1 MVYTKNRLS
10 NIKGIQ
16 RKNFCAIFRYN
27 TKIDRKIYIIL
38 KFLRK
43 NLLNFILS
51 LNLISLVCKFCIIT
65 KIKYKGKLLKAQK
78 LRKII
83 TFLMHFVFLCKN
95 TTYDLIFNIYRLV
108 LYFKTKSFALRKD
121 INNQLD
127 KNPYQI
133 YDFLN
138 KIIFDILLNLSQ
150 SSKNTTLQT
159 SRRKVLKIILKFKN
173 QILDSGILEL
183 RKNSEWKKLVIAF
196 YGETN
201 SGKSTLVEALRIYLN
216 ENTKAMESSKFD
228 KMKQKISNLDF
239 DQVRQIQED
248 KEKLDIL
255 EAEILRKRKTFIA
268 FIKLFLIKI
277 KKKSLN
283 KEVCKIIELADGA
296 IIGDGRP
303 DFTRKAIS
311 YEFEDFILID
321 LPGIEGSEEKVIG
334 EILESVKKAHAVFY
348 VTSSVTPP
356 QKGENNKKGTIE
368 KIKEHLS
375 DQSEVY
381 VLFNKRIN
389 SHQQLKEN
397 LLNEGEQ
404 KSLLVV
410 DEKMRE
416 IIGDSYAS
424 HKVVSAKIAFLGVAE
439 CLLEGSKAAQ
449 DRAKFLDKFDKNELI
464 KRSNLDDF
472 GLFLKNELANNAQK
486 KIKKSNFYKA
496 NNVLKQL
503 IDVLKDILCN
513 NILPLKEMLARE
525 YQDAKNNINTAFL
538 SLKNDANIAVDKEI
552 EKFRRETRNSI
563 YDYIGKGVSNDDFK
577 RRLEDLLNQNVQNL
591 QNKLPNVIKSSFNEF
606 ASMVQQDLSNFAR
619 KANKTINELQS
630 VNIGSFSVNIDIKS
644 GVDKMGLLESA
655 VGAGGLIM
663 TFALT
668 NAWNPMGWAAF
679 GAGVVTVI
687 VRFLKSIRELLDSNY
702 KKSQQ
707 RQKADDNIHKVANHI
722 KNNITPSLDKNL
734 EEIRVVLDEII
745 ANLYLFVQSVQTT
758 EELFIENIEKL
769 ENVFKSIKNLGGKDE

>member
-1 MVYTKNRLS
+1 
-10 NIKGIQ
+10 
-16 RKNFCAIFRYN
+16 
-27 TKIDRKIYIIL
+27 
-38 KFLRK
+38 
-43 NLLNFILS
+43 
-51 LNLISLVCKFCIIT
+51 
-65 KIKYKGKLLKAQK
+65 LKAQK
-78 LRKII
+78 PGKKIAS
-83 TFLMHFVFLCKN
+83 LMHFIFYVKTLLIALF
-95 TTYDLIFNIYRLV
+95 LIFYRIL
-108 LYFKTKSFALRKD
+108 LYFKVKSFALRKGT
-121 INNQLD
+121 NQHLD

-159 SRRKVLKIILKFKN
+159 SRRKVLKVILKFKN
-173 QILDSGILEL
+173 QILDSAILEL
-183 RKNSEWKKLVIAF
+183 KKNIEWKKLVIAF

-201 SGKSTLVEALRIYLN
+201 SGKSTLVEALRIYFN

-228 KMKQKISNLDF
+228 KIKQKFSNLDF
-239 DQVRQIQED
+239 DQIKQTQEN
-248 KEKLDIL
+248 KEKLDTL

-277 KKKSLN
+277 KKKFLN
-283 KEVCKIIELADGA
+283 KEVCKMIKLADGA

-334 EILESVKKAHAVFY
+334 EILKSVKKAHAVFY

-472 GLFLKNELANNAQK
+472 GLFLKNELANNAKK

-496 NNVLKQL
+496 NNVLKKL
-503 IDVLKDILCN
+503 IDVLKDILCD
-513 NILPLKEMLARE
+513 NILPLKEMLMRE

-538 SLKNDANIAVDKEI
+538 SLKNGANIAIDNEI
-552 EKFRRETRNSI
+552 EKFKRETRNSI
-563 YDYIGKGVSNDDFK
+563 YGYIDKGVSNDDFK

-606 ASMVQQDLSNFAR
+606 ESMVQQDLSNFAR
-619 KANKTINELQS
+619 KANETINELQS

-655 VGAGGLIM
+655 VGAWGLIM
-663 TFALT
+663 TFTLT
-668 NAWNPMGWAAF
+668 NAWNPAGWVAF
-679 GAGVVTVI
+679 GTVI
-687 VRFLKSIRELLDSNY
+687 LNFLKSIRALLDSNY

-707 RQKADDNIHKVANHI
+707 RQKADYYIHNVANRI

-734 EEIRVVLDEII
+734 EEIRVVLDEIT
-745 ANLYLFVQSVQTT
+745 ANLYFFVQSVQTT

-769 ENVFKSIKNLGGKDE
+769 ENVFKNIKNLGGKDE

>member
-1 MVYTKNRLS
+1 MNEH
-10 NIKGIQ
+10 IIQ
-16 RKNFCAIFRYN
+16 NPHQ
-27 TKIDRKIYIIL
+27 IY
-38 KFLRK
+38 
-43 NLLNFILS
+43 NFIDNTVNKILS
-51 LNLISLVCKFCIIT
+51 
-65 KIKYKGKLLKAQK
+65 
-78 LRKII
+78 
-83 TFLMHFVFLCKN
+83 
-95 TTYDLIFNIYRLV
+95 D
-108 LYFKTKSFALRKD
+108 
-121 INNQLD
+121 LD
-127 KNPYQI
+127 KKSENEAVQG
-133 YDFLN
+133 
-138 KIIFDILLNLSQ
+138 
-150 SSKNTTLQT
+150 SKE
-159 SRRKVLKIILKFKN
+159 RVLKIVSSFKN
-173 QILDSGILEL
+173 QTLDNAISEL
-183 RKNSEWKKLVIAF
+183 KKNSEWDKLVIAF

-201 SGKSTLVEALRIYLN
+201 AGKSTLIEALRIYLG
-216 ENTKAMESSKFD
+216 ENVKTKNMSKFNEL
-228 KMKQKISNLDF
+228 KQKFGGLSVEKI
-239 DQVRQIQED
+239 RKIQEN
-248 KEKLDIL
+248 KEKLDDQEKTIL
-255 EAEILRKRKTFIA
+255 VSNEQNRKTLINRLR
-268 FIKLFLIKI
+268 LFLISFKRI
-277 KKKSLN
+277 FLN
-283 KEVCKIIELADGA
+283 KEVCEMIELADGA

-303 DFTRKAIS
+303 DFTRKSTS
-311 YEFEDFILID
+311 YEFDDFILID
-321 LPGIEGSEEKVIG
+321 LPGIEGSEEKVIE
-334 EILESVKKAHAVFY
+334 EILESVKRAHAVFY

-381 VLFNKRIN
+381 ALFNKRIN
-389 SHQQLKEN
+389 SHHQLKEN

-464 KRSNLDDF
+464 NRSNLDEF
-472 GLFLKNELANNAQK
+472 GLFLQNELADNAQK

-496 NNVLKQL
+496 NSVLKQL

-513 NILPLKEMLARE
+513 NILPLKEMLMRE

-538 SLKNDANIAVDKEI
+538 SLKNGANIDVDKEI
-552 EKFRRETRNSI
+552 ENFRRETRNSI
-563 YDYIGKGVSNDDFK
+563 YDYIDKDVSNDDFK
-577 RRLEDLLNQNVQNL
+577 RKLEYLLNQNVQNL

-606 ASMVQQDLSNFAR
+606 ESMVQQDLSNFAR
-619 KANKTINELQS
+619 KANETINELQS

-644 GVDKMGLLESA
+644 GVDKMGLLGSA

-679 GAGVVTVI
+679 GVGVVTVM
-687 VRFLKSIRELLDSNY
+687 VSFLKSVWGWFDSDY

-707 RQKADDNIHKVANHI
+707 RQKADDNIHNVANRI

-734 EEIRVVLDEII
+734 EEIRVVLDEIT
-745 ANLYLFVQSVQTT
+745 ANLYFFVQSVQTT

-769 ENVFKSIKNLGGKDE
+769 KNVFKSIKNLGGKDE

>member
-1 MVYTKNRLS
+1 MNEH
-10 NIKGIQ
+10 IIQ
-16 RKNFCAIFRYN
+16 NPHQ
-27 TKIDRKIYIIL
+27 IY
-38 KFLRK
+38 
-43 NLLNFILS
+43 NFIDNTVNKILS
-51 LNLISLVCKFCIIT
+51 
-65 KIKYKGKLLKAQK
+65 
-78 LRKII
+78 
-83 TFLMHFVFLCKN
+83 
-95 TTYDLIFNIYRLV
+95 D
-108 LYFKTKSFALRKD
+108 
-121 INNQLD
+121 LD
-127 KNPYQI
+127 KKSENEAVQG
-133 YDFLN
+133 
-138 KIIFDILLNLSQ
+138 
-150 SSKNTTLQT
+150 SKE
-159 SRRKVLKIILKFKN
+159 RVLKIVSSFKN
-173 QILDSGILEL
+173 QTLDNAISEL
-183 RKNSEWKKLVIAF
+183 KKNSEWDKLVIAF

-201 SGKSTLVEALRIYLN
+201 AGKSTLIEALRIYLG
-216 ENTKAMESSKFD
+216 EIVKTKNMSKFNEL
-228 KMKQKISNLDF
+228 KQKFGGLSVEKI
-239 DQVRQIQED
+239 RKIQEN
-248 KEKLDIL
+248 KEKLDDQEKTIL
-255 EAEILRKRKTFIA
+255 VSNEQNRKTLINRLR
-268 FIKLFLIKI
+268 LFLISFKRI
-277 KKKSLN
+277 FLN
-283 KEVCKIIELADGA
+283 KEVCEMIELADGA

-303 DFTRKAIS
+303 DFTRKSTS
-311 YEFEDFILID
+311 YEFDDFILID
-321 LPGIEGSEEKVIG
+321 LPGIEGSEEKVIE
-334 EILESVKKAHAVFY
+334 EILESVKRAHAVFY

-381 VLFNKRIN
+381 ALFNKRIN
-389 SHQQLKEN
+389 SHHQLKEN

-464 KRSNLDDF
+464 NRSNLDEF
-472 GLFLKNELANNAQK
+472 GLFLQNELADNAQK

-496 NNVLKQL
+496 NSVLKQL

-513 NILPLKEMLARE
+513 NILPLKEMLMRE

-538 SLKNDANIAVDKEI
+538 SLKNGANIDVDKEI
-552 EKFRRETRNSI
+552 ENFRRETRNSI
-563 YDYIGKGVSNDDFK
+563 YDYIDKDVSNDDFK
-577 RRLEDLLNQNVQNL
+577 RKLEYLLNQNVQNL

-606 ASMVQQDLSNFAR
+606 ESMVQQDLSNFAR
-619 KANKTINELQS
+619 KANETINELQS

-644 GVDKMGLLESA
+644 GVDKMGLLGSA

-679 GAGVVTVI
+679 GVGVVTVM
-687 VRFLKSIRELLDSNY
+687 VSFLKSVWGWFDSDY

-707 RQKADDNIHKVANHI
+707 RQKADDNIHKVANRI

-734 EEIRVVLDEII
+734 EEIRVVLDEIT
-745 ANLYLFVQSVQTT
+745 ANLYFFIQSVQTT

>member
-1 MVYTKNRLS
+1 M
-10 NIKGIQ
+10 
-16 RKNFCAIFRYN
+16 
-27 TKIDRKIYIIL
+27 
-38 KFLRK
+38 
-43 NLLNFILS
+43 
-51 LNLISLVCKFCIIT
+51 
-65 KIKYKGKLLKAQK
+65 KAQK
-78 LRKII
+78 PGKKIAS
-83 TFLMHFVFLCKN
+83 LMHFIFYVKTLLIALF
-95 TTYDLIFNIYRLV
+95 LIFYRIL
-108 LYFKTKSFALRKD
+108 LYFKVKSFALRKGT
-121 INNQLD
+121 NQHLD

-159 SRRKVLKIILKFKN
+159 SRRKVLKVILKFKN
-173 QILDSGILEL
+173 QILDSAILEL
-183 RKNSEWKKLVIAF
+183 KKNIEWKKLVIAF

-201 SGKSTLVEALRIYLN
+201 SGKSTLVEALRIYFN

-228 KMKQKISNLDF
+228 KIKQKFSNLDF
-239 DQVRQIQED
+239 DQIKQTQEN
-248 KEKLDIL
+248 KEKLDTL

-277 KKKSLN
+277 KKKFLN
-283 KEVCKIIELADGA
+283 KEVCKMIKLADGA

-334 EILESVKKAHAVFY
+334 EILKSVKKAHAVFY

-424 HKVVSAKIAFLGVAE
+424 HKVVSAKVAFLSVAE
-439 CLLEGSKAAQ
+439 CLLDGSKAAQ
-449 DRAKFLDKFDKNELI
+449 DRAKFLEKFDKNELI
-464 KRSNLDDF
+464 KRSNLYEF
-472 GLFLKNELANNAQK
+472 GLFLKNELVDNAQK
-486 KIKKSNFYKA
+486 KIKRSNFYKA
-496 NNVLKQL
+496 NGVLKKL
-503 IDVLKDILCN
+503 IDILKDILCN
-513 NILPLKEMLARE
+513 NILPLKEELTRE

-552 EKFRRETRNSI
+552 EKFKKETRNSI
-563 YDYIGKGVSNDDFK
+563 YDYIDKDVSNDDFK
-577 RRLEDLLNQNVQNL
+577 RKLEYLLNQNVQNL

-606 ASMVQQDLSNFAR
+606 ESMVQQDLSNFAR
-619 KANKTINELQS
+619 KANETINELQS

-644 GVDKMGLLESA
+644 GVDKMGLLGSA

-668 NAWNPMGWAAF
+668 NAWNPLGWAAF
-679 GAGVVTVI
+679 GVGVVTVI
-687 VRFLKSIRELLDSNY
+687 VSFLKSVWGWFDSDY

-707 RQKADDNIHKVANHI
+707 RQKADDNIHNVANRI

-734 EEIRVVLDEII
+734 EEIRVVLDEIT
-745 ANLYLFVQSVQTT
+745 ANLYFFVQSVQTT

-769 ENVFKSIKNLGGKDE
+769 KNVFKSIKNLGGKYE

>member
-1 MVYTKNRLS
+1 MNEHI
-10 NIKGIQ
+10 NIIQ
-16 RKNFCAIFRYN
+16 
-27 TKIDRKIYIIL
+27 
-38 KFLRK
+38 
-43 NLLNFILS
+43 
-51 LNLISLVCKFCIIT
+51 
-65 KIKYKGKLLKAQK
+65 
-78 LRKII
+78 
-83 TFLMHFVFLCKN
+83 
-95 TTYDLIFNIYRLV
+95 
-108 LYFKTKSFALRKD
+108 
-121 INNQLD
+121 
-127 KNPYQI
+127 NPHQI
-133 YDFLN
+133 YDFIDNTVN
-138 KIIFDILLNLSQ
+138 KILSDLDKKSENEAVQ
-150 SSKNTTLQT
+150 GSKE
-159 SRRKVLKIILKFKN
+159 RVLKIVSSFKN
-173 QILDSGILEL
+173 QTLDNAISEL
-183 RKNSEWKKLVIAF
+183 KKNSEWDKLVIAF

-201 SGKSTLVEALRIYLN
+201 AGKSTLIEALRIYLG
-216 ENTKAMESSKFD
+216 EIVKTKNMSKFNEL
-228 KMKQKISNLDF
+228 KQKFGGLSVEKI
-239 DQVRQIQED
+239 RKIQEN
-248 KEKLDIL
+248 KEKLDDQEKTIL
-255 EAEILRKRKTFIA
+255 VSNEQNRKTLINRLR
-268 FIKLFLIKI
+268 LFLISFKRFF
-277 KKKSLN
+277 LN
-283 KEVCKIIELADGA
+283 KEVCEMIELADGA

-303 DFTRKAIS
+303 DFTRKSTS
-311 YEFEDFILID
+311 YEFDDFILID
-321 LPGIEGSEEKVIG
+321 LPGIEGSEEKVIE
-334 EILESVKKAHAVFY
+334 EILESVKRAHAVFY

-389 SHQQLKEN
+389 SHHQLKEN

-424 HKVVSAKIAFLGVAE
+424 HKVVSAKIAFLSVAE
-439 CLLEGSKAAQ
+439 CLLEGSKADQ

-464 KRSNLDDF
+464 KRSNLDEF
-472 GLFLKNELANNAQK
+472 GLFLKNELAENAQK

-496 NNVLKQL
+496 NSVLKQL
-503 IDVLKDILCN
+503 IDILKDILCN

-552 EKFRRETRNSI
+552 EKFKKETRNSI
-563 YDYIGKGVSNDDFK
+563 YDYIDKDVSNDDFK
-577 RRLEDLLNQNVQNL
+577 RKLEYLLNQNVQNL

-606 ASMVQQDLSNFAR
+606 ESMVQQDLSNFAR
-619 KANKTINELQS
+619 KANETINELQS

-644 GVDKMGLLESA
+644 GVDKMGLLGSA

-668 NAWNPMGWAAF
+668 NVWNPLGWAAF
-679 GAGVVTVI
+679 GVGVVTVI
-687 VRFLKSIRELLDSNY
+687 VSFLKSVWGWFDSDY

-707 RQKADDNIHKVANHI
+707 RQKADDNIHNVANRI

-734 EEIRVVLDEII
+734 EEIRVVLDEIT
-745 ANLYLFVQSVQTT
+745 ANLYFFVQSVQTT

-769 ENVFKSIKNLGGKDE
+769 KNVFKSIKNLGGKDE

>member
-1 MVYTKNRLS
+1 MNEH
-10 NIKGIQ
+10 IIQ
-16 RKNFCAIFRYN
+16 
-27 TKIDRKIYIIL
+27 
-38 KFLRK
+38 
-43 NLLNFILS
+43 
-51 LNLISLVCKFCIIT
+51 
-65 KIKYKGKLLKAQK
+65 
-78 LRKII
+78 
-83 TFLMHFVFLCKN
+83 
-95 TTYDLIFNIYRLV
+95 
-108 LYFKTKSFALRKD
+108 
-121 INNQLD
+121 
-127 KNPYQI
+127 NPHQI
-133 YDFLN
+133 YDFIDTTVN
-138 KIIFDILLNLSQ
+138 KILSDLDKKSENEAVQ
-150 SSKNTTLQT
+150 GSKE
-159 SRRKVLKIILKFKN
+159 RVLKIVSSFKN
-173 QILDSGILEL
+173 QTLDNAISEL
-183 RKNSEWKKLVIAF
+183 KKNSEWDKLVIAF

-201 SGKSTLVEALRIYLN
+201 AGKSTLIEALRIYLG
-216 ENTKAMESSKFD
+216 ENVKTKNISKFNEL
-228 KMKQKISNLDF
+228 KQKFSGLSVEKI
-239 DQVRQIQED
+239 RKIQEN
-248 KEKLDIL
+248 KEKLDDQEKTIL
-255 EAEILRKRKTFIA
+255 VSNEQNRKTLINRSR
-268 FIKLFLIKI
+268 LFLISFKRI
-277 KKKSLN
+277 FLN
-283 KEVCKIIELADGA
+283 KEVCEMIELADGA

-303 DFTRKAIS
+303 DFTRKSTS
-311 YEFEDFILID
+311 YEFDDFILID
-321 LPGIEGSEEKVIG
+321 LPGIEGSEEKVIE
-334 EILESVKKAHAVFY
+334 EILESVKRAHAVFY

-389 SHQQLKEN
+389 SHHQLKEN

-424 HKVVSAKIAFLGVAE
+424 HKVVSAKIAFLSVAE
-439 CLLEGSKAAQ
+439 CLLEGSKADQ

-464 KRSNLDDF
+464 KRSNLDEF
-472 GLFLKNELANNAQK
+472 GLFLKNELAENAQK

-496 NNVLKQL
+496 NSVLKQL
-503 IDVLKDILCN
+503 IDILKDILCN

-552 EKFRRETRNSI
+552 EKFKKETRNSI
-563 YDYIGKGVSNDDFK
+563 YDYIDKDVSNDDFK
-577 RRLEDLLNQNVQNL
+577 RKLEYLLNQNVQNL

-606 ASMVQQDLSNFAR
+606 ESMVQQDLSNFAR
-619 KANKTINELQS
+619 KANETINELQS

-644 GVDKMGLLESA
+644 GVDKMGLLGSA

-668 NAWNPMGWAAF
+668 NVWNPLGWAAF
-679 GAGVVTVI
+679 GVGVVTVI
-687 VRFLKSIRELLDSNY
+687 VSFLKSVWGWFDSDY

-707 RQKADDNIHKVANHI
+707 RQKADDNIHNVANRI

-734 EEIRVVLDEII
+734 EEIRVVLDEIT
-745 ANLYLFVQSVQTT
+745 ANLYFFVQSVQTT

-769 ENVFKSIKNLGGKDE
+769 KNVFKSIKNLGGKDE

>member
-1 MVYTKNRLS
+1 MNEH
-10 NIKGIQ
+10 IIQ
-16 RKNFCAIFRYN
+16 
-27 TKIDRKIYIIL
+27 
-38 KFLRK
+38 
-43 NLLNFILS
+43 
-51 LNLISLVCKFCIIT
+51 
-65 KIKYKGKLLKAQK
+65 
-78 LRKII
+78 
-83 TFLMHFVFLCKN
+83 
-95 TTYDLIFNIYRLV
+95 
-108 LYFKTKSFALRKD
+108 
-121 INNQLD
+121 
-127 KNPYQI
+127 NPHQI
-133 YDFLN
+133 YDFIDNTVN
-138 KIIFDILLNLSQ
+138 KILSDLDKKSENEAVQ
-150 SSKNTTLQT
+150 GSKE
-159 SRRKVLKIILKFKN
+159 RVLKIVSSFKN
-173 QILDSGILEL
+173 QTLDNAISEL
-183 RKNSEWKKLVIAF
+183 KKNSEWDKLVIAF

-201 SGKSTLVEALRIYLN
+201 AGKSTLIEALRIYLG
-216 ENTKAMESSKFD
+216 ENVKTKNISKFNEL
-228 KMKQKISNLDF
+228 KQKFSGLS
-239 DQVRQIQED
+239 V
-248 KEKLDIL
+248 EKT
-255 EAEILRKRKTFIA
+255 R
-268 FIKLFLIKI
+268 KI
-277 KKKSLN
+277 KKN
-283 KEVCKIIELADGA
+283 KEVCEMIELADGA

-303 DFTRKAIS
+303 DFTRKSTS

-321 LPGIEGSEEKVIG
+321 LPGIEGSEEKVIE
-334 EILESVKKAHAVFY
+334 EILESVKRAHAVFY

-389 SHQQLKEN
+389 SHHQLKEN

-464 KRSNLDDF
+464 KRSNLDEF
-472 GLFLKNELANNAQK
+472 GLFLQNELADNAQK

-496 NNVLKQL
+496 NSVLKQL
-503 IDVLKDILCN
+503 IDILKDILCN
-513 NILPLKEMLARE
+513 NILPLKEMLVRE

-563 YDYIGKGVSNDDFK
+563 YDYIDKDVSNDDFK
-577 RRLEDLLNQNVQNL
+577 RRFEGLLNQNVQNL
-591 QNKLPNVIKSSFNEF
+591 QNKLPNVIKSSFNDFE
-606 ASMVQQDLSNFAR
+606 SMVQQDLSNFAR
-619 KANKTINELQS
+619 KANETINELQS

-644 GVDKMGLLESA
+644 GVDKMGLLGSA
-655 VGAGGLIM
+655 VGAGGLIA

-679 GAGVVTVI
+679 GVGVVTVM
-687 VRFLKSIRELLDSNY
+687 VSFLKSVWGWFDSDY

-707 RQKADDNIHKVANHI
+707 RQKADDNIHNVAKRI

-734 EEIRVVLDEII
+734 EEIRIGLDEIT

-758 EELFIENIEKL
+758 EELFIKNIKKL
-769 ENVFKSIKNLGGKDE
+769 ENVFKNIKNLGGKDE

>member
-1 MVYTKNRLS
+1 MNEH
-10 NIKGIQ
+10 IIQ
-16 RKNFCAIFRYN
+16 
-27 TKIDRKIYIIL
+27 
-38 KFLRK
+38 
-43 NLLNFILS
+43 
-51 LNLISLVCKFCIIT
+51 
-65 KIKYKGKLLKAQK
+65 
-78 LRKII
+78 
-83 TFLMHFVFLCKN
+83 
-95 TTYDLIFNIYRLV
+95 
-108 LYFKTKSFALRKD
+108 
-121 INNQLD
+121 
-127 KNPYQI
+127 NPHQI
-133 YDFLN
+133 YDFIDTTVN
-138 KIIFDILLNLSQ
+138 KILSDLDKKSENEAVQ
-150 SSKNTTLQT
+150 GSKE
-159 SRRKVLKIILKFKN
+159 RVLKIVSSFKN
-173 QILDSGILEL
+173 QTLDNAISEL
-183 RKNSEWKKLVIAF
+183 KKNSEWDKLVIAF

-201 SGKSTLVEALRIYLN
+201 AGKSTLIEALRIYLG
-216 ENTKAMESSKFD
+216 EIVKTKNMSKFNEL
-228 KMKQKISNLDF
+228 KQKFGGLSVEKI
-239 DQVRQIQED
+239 REIQEN
-248 KEKLDIL
+248 KEKLDDQEKTIL
-255 EAEILRKRKTFIA
+255 VSNEQNRKALINRLR
-268 FIKLFLIKI
+268 LFLISFKRI
-277 KKKSLN
+277 FLN
-283 KEVCKIIELADGA
+283 KEVCEMIELADGA

-303 DFTRKAIS
+303 DFTRKSTS
-311 YEFEDFILID
+311 YEFDDFILID
-321 LPGIEGSEEKVIG
+321 LPGIEGSEEKVIE
-334 EILESVKKAHAVFY
+334 EILESVKRAHAVFY

-356 QKGENNKKGTIE
+356 QKGEDNKKGTIE

-424 HKVVSAKIAFLGVAE
+424 HKVVSAKIAFLSVAE
-439 CLLEGSKAAQ
+439 CLLEGSKADQ

-464 KRSNLDDF
+464 KRSNLDEF
-472 GLFLKNELANNAQK
+472 GLFLKNELAENAQK

-496 NNVLKQL
+496 NSVLKQL
-503 IDVLKDILCN
+503 IDILKDILCN

-552 EKFRRETRNSI
+552 EKFKKETRNSI
-563 YDYIGKGVSNDDFK
+563 YDYIDKDVSNDDFK
-577 RRLEDLLNQNVQNL
+577 RKLEYLLNQNVQNL

-606 ASMVQQDLSNFAR
+606 ESMVQQDLSNFAR
-619 KANKTINELQS
+619 KANETINELQS

-644 GVDKMGLLESA
+644 GVDKMGLLGSA

-668 NAWNPMGWAAF
+668 NVWNPLGWAAF
-679 GAGVVTVI
+679 GVGVVTVI
-687 VRFLKSIRELLDSNY
+687 VSFLKSVWGWFDSDY

-707 RQKADDNIHKVANHI
+707 RQKADDNIHNVANRI

-734 EEIRVVLDEII
+734 EEIRVVLDEIT
-745 ANLYLFVQSVQTT
+745 ANLYFFVQSVQTT

-769 ENVFKSIKNLGGKDE
+769 KNVFKSIKNLGGKDE

>member
-1 MVYTKNRLS
+1 MNEH
-10 NIKGIQ
+10 IIQ
-16 RKNFCAIFRYN
+16 
-27 TKIDRKIYIIL
+27 
-38 KFLRK
+38 
-43 NLLNFILS
+43 
-51 LNLISLVCKFCIIT
+51 
-65 KIKYKGKLLKAQK
+65 
-78 LRKII
+78 
-83 TFLMHFVFLCKN
+83 
-95 TTYDLIFNIYRLV
+95 
-108 LYFKTKSFALRKD
+108 
-121 INNQLD
+121 
-127 KNPYQI
+127 NPHQI
-133 YDFLN
+133 YDFIDNTVN
-138 KIIFDILLNLSQ
+138 KILSDLDKKSENEAVQ
-150 SSKNTTLQT
+150 GSKE
-159 SRRKVLKIILKFKN
+159 RVLKIVSSFKN
-173 QILDSGILEL
+173 QTLDNAISEL
-183 RKNSEWKKLVIAF
+183 KKNSEWDKLVIAF

-201 SGKSTLVEALRIYLN
+201 AGKSTLIEALRIYLG
-216 ENTKAMESSKFD
+216 EIVKTKNMSKFNEL
-228 KMKQKISNLDF
+228 KQKFGGLSVEKI
-239 DQVRQIQED
+239 RKIQEN
-248 KEKLDIL
+248 KEKLDDQEKTIL
-255 EAEILRKRKTFIA
+255 VSNEQNRKTLINRLR
-268 FIKLFLIKI
+268 LFLISFKRFF
-277 KKKSLN
+277 LN
-283 KEVCKIIELADGA
+283 KEVCEMIELADGA

-303 DFTRKAIS
+303 DFTRKSTS
-311 YEFEDFILID
+311 YEFDDFILID
-321 LPGIEGSEEKVIG
+321 LPGIEGSEEKVIE
-334 EILESVKKAHAVFY
+334 EILESVKRAHAVFY

-389 SHQQLKEN
+389 SHHQLKEN

-424 HKVVSAKIAFLGVAE
+424 HKVVSAKIAFLSVAE
-439 CLLEGSKAAQ
+439 CLLEGSKADQ

-464 KRSNLDDF
+464 KRSNLDEF
-472 GLFLKNELANNAQK
+472 GLFLKNELAENAQK

-496 NNVLKQL
+496 NSVLKQL
-503 IDVLKDILCN
+503 IDILKDILCN

-552 EKFRRETRNSI
+552 EKFKKETRNSI
-563 YDYIGKGVSNDDFK
+563 YDYIDKDVSNDDFK
-577 RRLEDLLNQNVQNL
+577 RKLEYLLNQNVQNL

-606 ASMVQQDLSNFAR
+606 ESMVQQDLSNFAR
-619 KANKTINELQS
+619 KANETINQLQS

-644 GVDKMGLLESA
+644 GVDKMGLLGSA

-668 NAWNPMGWAAF
+668 NVWNPLGWAAF
-679 GAGVVTVI
+679 GVGVVTVI
-687 VRFLKSIRELLDSNY
+687 VSFLKSVWGWFDSDY

-707 RQKADDNIHKVANHI
+707 RQKADDNIHNVANRI

-734 EEIRVVLDEII
+734 EEIRVVLDEIT
-745 ANLYLFVQSVQTT
+745 ANLYFFVQSVQTT

-769 ENVFKSIKNLGGKDE
+769 KNVFKSIKNLGGKDE

>member
-1 MVYTKNRLS
+1 MNEH
-10 NIKGIQ
+10 IIQ
-16 RKNFCAIFRYN
+16 
-27 TKIDRKIYIIL
+27 
-38 KFLRK
+38 
-43 NLLNFILS
+43 
-51 LNLISLVCKFCIIT
+51 
-65 KIKYKGKLLKAQK
+65 
-78 LRKII
+78 
-83 TFLMHFVFLCKN
+83 
-95 TTYDLIFNIYRLV
+95 
-108 LYFKTKSFALRKD
+108 
-121 INNQLD
+121 
-127 KNPYQI
+127 NPHQI
-133 YDFLN
+133 YDFIDTTVN
-138 KIIFDILLNLSQ
+138 KILSDLDKKSENEAVQ
-150 SSKNTTLQT
+150 GSKE
-159 SRRKVLKIILKFKN
+159 RVLKIVSSFKN
-173 QILDSGILEL
+173 QTLDNAISEL
-183 RKNSEWKKLVIAF
+183 KKNSEWDKLVIAF

-201 SGKSTLVEALRIYLN
+201 AGKSTLIEALRIYLG
-216 ENTKAMESSKFD
+216 EIVKTKNMSKFNEL
-228 KMKQKISNLDF
+228 KQKFGGLSVEKI
-239 DQVRQIQED
+239 RKIQEN
-248 KEKLDIL
+248 KEKLDDQEKTIL
-255 EAEILRKRKTFIA
+255 VSNEQNRKTLINRLR
-268 FIKLFLIKI
+268 LFLISFKRFF
-277 KKKSLN
+277 LN
-283 KEVCKIIELADGA
+283 KEVCEMIELADGA

-303 DFTRKAIS
+303 DFTRKSTS
-311 YEFEDFILID
+311 YEFDDFILID
-321 LPGIEGSEEKVIG
+321 LPGIEGSEEKVIE
-334 EILESVKKAHAVFY
+334 EILESVKRAHAVFY

-464 KRSNLDDF
+464 KRSNLDEF
-472 GLFLKNELANNAQK
+472 GLFLKNELANNAKK

-496 NNVLKQL
+496 NNVLKKL

-513 NILPLKEMLARE
+513 NILPLKEMLVRE

-538 SLKNDANIAVDKEI
+538 SLKNDANIAVDNEI
-552 EKFRRETRNSI
+552 EKFKRETRNSI
-563 YDYIGKGVSNDDFK
+563 YDYIDKDVSNDDFK
-577 RRLEDLLNQNVQNL
+577 RKLEYLLNQNVQNL

-606 ASMVQQDLSNFAR
+606 ESMVQQDLSNFAR
-619 KANKTINELQS
+619 KANETINELQS

-644 GVDKMGLLESA
+644 GVDKMGLLGSA

-668 NAWNPMGWAAF
+668 NAWNPAGWAAF
-679 GAGVVTVI
+679 GVGVVTVI
-687 VRFLKSIRELLDSNY
+687 VSFLKSIRALLDSNY

-707 RQKADDNIHKVANHI
+707 RQKADDNIHKVANRI

-734 EEIRVVLDEII
+734 EEIRVVLDEIT
-745 ANLYLFVQSVQTT
+745 ANLYFFIQSVQTT

>member
-1 MVYTKNRLS
+1 MNK
-10 NIKGIQ
+10 
-16 RKNFCAIFRYN
+16 
-27 TKIDRKIYIIL
+27 YIPQEP
-38 KFLRK
+38 
-43 NLLNFILS
+43 N
-51 LNLISLVCKFCIIT
+51 
-65 KIKYKGKLLKAQK
+65 
-78 LRKII
+78 
-83 TFLMHFVFLCKN
+83 
-95 TTYDLIFNIYRLV
+95 
-108 LYFKTKSFALRKD
+108 
-121 INNQLD
+121 
-127 KNPYQI
+127 QI
-133 YDFLN
+133 YDF
-138 KIIFDILLNLSQ
+138 IDSTISE
-150 SSKNTTLQT
+150 
-159 SRRKVLKIILKFKN
+159 IILEIDKKDGNESVQNSKEQVKNIILSFK
-173 QILDSGILEL
+173 QQVFDSAVAEL
-183 RKNSEWKKLVIAF
+183 KKNSEWNKLVIAF

-201 SGKSTLVEALRIYLN
+201 AGKSTLIEALRIYLG
-216 ENTKAMESSKFD
+216 ESTKSKDIF
-228 KMKQKISNLDF
+228 KFNSLRQKFNNIPIEKII
-239 DQVRQIQED
+239 QI
-248 KEKLDIL
+248 KEYKDKLDNQELAIL
-255 EAEILRKRKTFIA
+255 LQNEQNGKTLINTVANHLKLFTINFKRK
-268 FIKLFLIKI
+268 FLNTEICEMI
-277 KKKSLN
+277 N
-283 KEVCKIIELADGA
+283 LADGS

-303 DFTRKAIS
+303 DFTRKATS
-311 YEFEDFILID
+311 YEFDDFILID
-321 LPGIEGSEEKVIG
+321 LPGIEGSEEKVID
-334 EILESVKKAHAVFY
+334 EILTSVKRAHTIFY

-464 KRSNLDDF
+464 KRSNLDEF

-503 IDVLKDILCN
+503 IDILKDILCN
-513 NILPLKEMLARE
+513 NILPLKEMLVRE

-563 YDYIGKGVSNDDFK
+563 YDYIDNDVSNDDFK

-591 QNKLPNVIKSSFNEF
+591 QNKLPDVIKSSFNEF
-606 ASMVQQDLSNFAR
+606 ESMVQQDLSNFAR
-619 KANKTINELQS
+619 KANETINELQN

-644 GVDKMGLLESA
+644 GVDKMGLLGSA

-668 NAWNPMGWAAF
+668 NAWNPWGWAAF
-679 GAGVVTVI
+679 GVGVVTVM
-687 VRFLKSIRELLDSNY
+687 VSFLKSVWGWFDSDY

-707 RQKADDNIHKVANHI
+707 RQKADDNIHNVANRI

-734 EEIRVVLDEII
+734 EEIRVVLDEIT
-745 ANLYLFVQSVQTT
+745 ANLYFFIQSVQTT

>member
-1 MVYTKNRLS
+1 M
-10 NIKGIQ
+10 
-16 RKNFCAIFRYN
+16 
-27 TKIDRKIYIIL
+27 
-38 KFLRK
+38 
-43 NLLNFILS
+43 
-51 LNLISLVCKFCIIT
+51 
-65 KIKYKGKLLKAQK
+65 KAQK
-78 LRKII
+78 PGKKIAS
-83 TFLMHFVFLCKN
+83 LMHFIFYVKTLLIALF
-95 TTYDLIFNIYRLV
+95 LIFYRIV
-108 LYFKTKSFALRKD
+108 LYFKVKSFALRKGT
-121 INNQLD
+121 NQHLD

-150 SSKNTTLQT
+150 SSKNKTLQT
-159 SRRKVLKIILKFKN
+159 SRRKVLKVILKFKN
-173 QILDSGILEL
+173 QILDSAILEL
-183 RKNSEWKKLVIAF
+183 RKNIEWKKLVIAF

-201 SGKSTLVEALRIYLN
+201 SGKSTLVEALRIYFN

-228 KMKQKISNLDF
+228 KIKQKFSNLDF
-239 DQVRQIQED
+239 DQIKQTQEN
-248 KEKLDIL
+248 KEKLDTL

-277 KKKSLN
+277 KKRFLN
-283 KEVCKIIELADGA
+283 KEVCKMIELADGA

-334 EILESVKKAHAVFY
+334 EILKSVKKAHAVFY

-368 KIKEHLS
+368 KIKGHLS

-389 SHQQLKEN
+389 SHHQLKEN

-464 KRSNLDDF
+464 KRSNLDEF

-496 NNVLKQL
+496 NSVLKQL

-513 NILPLKEMLARE
+513 NILPLKEMLVRE

-577 RRLEDLLNQNVQNL
+577 RRLEDLLNQNVQIL

-606 ASMVQQDLSNFAR
+606 ESMVQQDLSNFAR
-619 KANKTINELQS
+619 KANETINELQS

-644 GVDKMGLLESA
+644 GVDKMGLLGSA
-655 VGAGGLIM
+655 VGTGGLIM

-668 NAWNPMGWAAF
+668 NAWNPAGWVAF

-687 VRFLKSIRELLDSNY
+687 VRFLKSIRILFDSNY

>member
-1 MVYTKNRLS
+1 MNEH
-10 NIKGIQ
+10 IIQ
-16 RKNFCAIFRYN
+16 
-27 TKIDRKIYIIL
+27 
-38 KFLRK
+38 
-43 NLLNFILS
+43 
-51 LNLISLVCKFCIIT
+51 
-65 KIKYKGKLLKAQK
+65 
-78 LRKII
+78 
-83 TFLMHFVFLCKN
+83 
-95 TTYDLIFNIYRLV
+95 
-108 LYFKTKSFALRKD
+108 
-121 INNQLD
+121 
-127 KNPYQI
+127 NPHQI
-133 YDFLN
+133 YDFIDNTVN
-138 KIIFDILLNLSQ
+138 KILSDLDKKSENEAVQ
-150 SSKNTTLQT
+150 GSKE
-159 SRRKVLKIILKFKN
+159 RVLKIVSSFKN
-173 QILDSGILEL
+173 QTLDNAISEL
-183 RKNSEWKKLVIAF
+183 KKNSEWDKLVIAF

-201 SGKSTLVEALRIYLN
+201 AGKSTLIEALRIYLG
-216 ENTKAMESSKFD
+216 EIVKTKNMSKFNEL
-228 KMKQKISNLDF
+228 KQKFGGLSVEKI
-239 DQVRQIQED
+239 RKIQEN
-248 KEKLDIL
+248 KEKLDDQEKTIL
-255 EAEILRKRKTFIA
+255 VSNEQNRKTLINRLR
-268 FIKLFLIKI
+268 LFLISFKRFF
-277 KKKSLN
+277 LN
-283 KEVCKIIELADGA
+283 KEVCEMIELADGA

-303 DFTRKAIS
+303 DFTRKSTS
-311 YEFEDFILID
+311 YEFDDFILID
-321 LPGIEGSEEKVIG
+321 LPGIEGSEEKVIE
-334 EILESVKKAHAVFY
+334 EILESVKRAHAVFY

-389 SHQQLKEN
+389 SHHQLKEN

-464 KRSNLDDF
+464 KRSNLDEF
-472 GLFLKNELANNAQK
+472 GLFLQNELADNAQK

-496 NNVLKQL
+496 NNVLKKL
-503 IDVLKDILCN
+503 IDILKDILCN
-513 NILPLKEMLARE
+513 NILPLKEMLVRE

-538 SLKNDANIAVDKEI
+538 SLKNNANIDVDKEI

-563 YDYIGKGVSNDDFK
+563 YDYIDNDVSNDDFK
-577 RRLEDLLNQNVQNL
+577 RRLEDILNQNVQNL
-591 QNKLPNVIKSSFNEF
+591 QNKLPDVIKSSFNEF
-606 ASMVQQDLSNFAR
+606 ESMVQQDLSNFAR
-619 KANKTINELQS
+619 KANETINELQS

-644 GVDKMGLLESA
+644 GVDKMGLLGSA

-668 NAWNPMGWAAF
+668 NAWNPVGWAAF
-679 GAGVVTVI
+679 GVGVVTVM
-687 VRFLKSIRELLDSNY
+687 VSFLKSVWGWFDSDY

-707 RQKADDNIHKVANHI
+707 RQKADDNIHNAANRI

-734 EEIRVVLDEII
+734 EEIRVVLDEIT
-745 ANLYLFVQSVQTT
+745 ANLYFFIQSVQTT

>member
-1 MVYTKNRLS
+1 MNEH
-10 NIKGIQ
+10 IIQ
-16 RKNFCAIFRYN
+16 
-27 TKIDRKIYIIL
+27 
-38 KFLRK
+38 
-43 NLLNFILS
+43 
-51 LNLISLVCKFCIIT
+51 
-65 KIKYKGKLLKAQK
+65 
-78 LRKII
+78 
-83 TFLMHFVFLCKN
+83 
-95 TTYDLIFNIYRLV
+95 
-108 LYFKTKSFALRKD
+108 
-121 INNQLD
+121 
-127 KNPYQI
+127 NPHQI
-133 YDFLN
+133 YDFIDTTVN
-138 KIIFDILLNLSQ
+138 KILSDLDKKSENEAVQ
-150 SSKNTTLQT
+150 GSKE
-159 SRRKVLKIILKFKN
+159 RVLKIVSSFKN
-173 QILDSGILEL
+173 QTLDNAISEL
-183 RKNSEWKKLVIAF
+183 KKNSEWDKLVIAF

-201 SGKSTLVEALRIYLN
+201 AGKSTLIEALRIYLG
-216 ENTKAMESSKFD
+216 EIVKTKNMSKFNEL
-228 KMKQKISNLDF
+228 KQKFGGLSVEKI
-239 DQVRQIQED
+239 REIQEN
-248 KEKLDIL
+248 KEKLDDQEKTIL
-255 EAEILRKRKTFIA
+255 VSNEQNRKALINRLR
-268 FIKLFLIKI
+268 LFLISFKRI
-277 KKKSLN
+277 FLN
-283 KEVCKIIELADGA
+283 KEVCEMIELADGA

-303 DFTRKAIS
+303 DFTRKSTS
-311 YEFEDFILID
+311 YEFDDFILID
-321 LPGIEGSEEKVIG
+321 LPGIEGSEEKVIE
-334 EILESVKKAHAVFY
+334 EILESVKRAHAVFY

-356 QKGENNKKGTIE
+356 QKGEDNKKGTIE

-464 KRSNLDDF
+464 KRSNLDEF
-472 GLFLKNELANNAQK
+472 GLFLKNELANNAKK

-496 NNVLKQL
+496 NNVLKKL

-513 NILPLKEMLARE
+513 NILPLKEMLVRE
-525 YQDAKNNINTAFL
+525 YQDAKNNINTDFL
-538 SLKNDANIAVDKEI
+538 SLKNDANIAVDNEI
-552 EKFRRETRNSI
+552 EKFKRETRNSI
-563 YDYIGKGVSNDDFK
+563 YDYIDKDVSNDDFK
-577 RRLEDLLNQNVQNL
+577 RKLEYLLNQNVQNL

-606 ASMVQQDLSNFAR
+606 ESMVQQDLSNFAR
-619 KANKTINELQS
+619 KANETINELQS

-644 GVDKMGLLESA
+644 GVDKMGLLGSA

-668 NAWNPMGWAAF
+668 NAWNPAGWAAF
-679 GAGVVTVI
+679 GVGVVTVI
-687 VRFLKSIRELLDSNY
+687 VSFLKSIRALLDSNY

-707 RQKADDNIHKVANHI
+707 RQKADDNIHKVANRI

-734 EEIRVVLDEII
+734 EEIRVVLDEIT

-769 ENVFKSIKNLGGKDE
+769 EKVFKNIKNLGGKDE

>member
-1 MVYTKNRLS
+1 M
-10 NIKGIQ
+10 
-16 RKNFCAIFRYN
+16 
-27 TKIDRKIYIIL
+27 
-38 KFLRK
+38 
-43 NLLNFILS
+43 
-51 LNLISLVCKFCIIT
+51 
-65 KIKYKGKLLKAQK
+65 KAQK

-216 ENTKAMESSKFD
+216 ENTKAVESSKFD

-334 EILESVKKAHAVFY
+334 EILKSVKKAHAVFY

-472 GLFLKNELANNAQK
+472 GLFLKNELANNAKK

-496 NNVLKQL
+496 NNVLKKL
-503 IDVLKDILCN
+503 IDVLKDILCD
-513 NILPLKEMLARE
+513 NILPLKEMLMRE

-538 SLKNDANIAVDKEI
+538 SLKNGANIAIDNEI
-552 EKFRRETRNSI
+552 EKFKRETRTSI
-563 YDYIGKGVSNDDFK
+563 YGYIDKGVSNDDFK

-630 VNIGSFSVNIDIKS
+630 VNIGSFSVKAVWIKW
-644 GVDKMGLLESA
+644 DC
-655 VGAGGLIM
+655 
-663 TFALT
+663 
-668 NAWNPMGWAAF
+668 
-679 GAGVVTVI
+679 
-687 VRFLKSIRELLDSNY
+687 
-702 KKSQQ
+702 
-707 RQKADDNIHKVANHI
+707 
-722 KNNITPSLDKNL
+722 
-734 EEIRVVLDEII
+734 
-745 ANLYLFVQSVQTT
+745 
-758 EELFIENIEKL
+758 
-769 ENVFKSIKNLGGKDE
+769 